1 MNHKE
6 ILSRAWKILWS
17 YKALWIFGIILAMT
31 ATSLPNTAWQSGPS
45 NNDRERE
52 GITLQPGD
60 DFREEIGRAM
70 GEAAQEFDL
79 FFNEVLPEELGQAA
93 IMIALFA
100 GCVIVIL
107 IVLGGIFRYVSETA
121 IVKLVDE
128 HETSGT
134 KYTIRKGFRLGFSRS
149 AWRLFLIDLIINVP
163 VFLAFALL
171 TLVVLSPL
179 LLWTT
184 ENMIASVMGTITAIG
199 LFFLVVVL
207 AMIFSAALSLFKR
220 FFYRT
225 CVIEGTGVVESI
237 NMGYQMVR
245 ANLKDVITMWLIL
258 IGINIGFTLAI
269 IPVVFL
275 LLAIA
280 AVIAGLL
287 GLTVSGVASIF
298 AADSP
303 SLVAGLVVGVP
314 LFFLLLVAPL
324 VFLNGLK
331 ETFIS
336 SSWTLAYREA
346 RALGSL
352 DSETEIE
359 QDTPELEAPS
369 KS

>member
-17 YKALWIFGIILAMT
+17 YKALWIFGIILAVT
-31 ATSLPNTAWQSGPS
+31 ATSFPNTAWQLDSS
-45 NNDRERE
+45 NKNRESE
-52 GITLQPGD
+52 GLRFQSGD
-60 DFREEIGRAM
+60 DFRKEFGQAM
-70 GEAAQEFDL
+70 EEAAQELDL

-107 IVLGGIFRYVSETA
+107 IVLRGIFRYVSETA
-121 IVKLVDE
+121 IVTLVDE

-163 VFLAFALL
+163 VFVVFLL
-171 TLVVLSPL
+171 LFLLVLSPL

-184 ENMIASVMGTITAIG
+184 ENMVASVIGTITTIG

-207 AMIFSAALSLFKR
+207 AMILAAALSIFKR

-225 CVIEGTGVVESI
+225 CVIEGAGVIESI
-237 NMGYQMVR
+237 KMGYKLVR

-258 IGINIGFTLAI
+258 IGINLGFTLAI

-280 AVIAGLL
+280 AVVAGLL
-287 GLTVSGVASIF
+287 GLTVSGVSSLF
-298 AADSP
+298 AGDSQ

-314 LFFLLLVAPL
+314 LFFLLLVTPL

-336 SSWTLAYREA
+336 SSWTLAYRET

-352 DSETEIE
+352 DPETEID
-359 QDTPELEAPS
+359 QGVPELEASS
-369 KS
+369 KA